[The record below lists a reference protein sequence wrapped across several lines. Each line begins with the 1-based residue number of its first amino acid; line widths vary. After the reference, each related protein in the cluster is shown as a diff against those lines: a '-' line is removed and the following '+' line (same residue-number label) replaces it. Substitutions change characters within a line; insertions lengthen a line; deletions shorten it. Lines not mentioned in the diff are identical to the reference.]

1 MKFSSKALTTFL
13 AYHISYV
20 LITKH
25 FIGEHL
31 VLRIALDINPKKL
44 LSDAFCNHRR
54 VRKPGELIKIKKFKN
69 FAISSTIQ
77 ILYLIRPQTHLIQ
90 TFHAKIYLFFIS
102 GGVTVRICND
112 ASQSVPSLLKQVF
125 LQECSFDF
133 TDKKMLRQFETSIM
147 KIATILTTSSTDV
160 TVFAYVTQ
168 LW

>member
-1 MKFSSKALTTFL
+1 M
-13 AYHISYV
+13 
-20 LITKH
+20 
-25 FIGEHL
+25 
-31 VLRIALDINPKKL
+31 

-90 TFHAKIYLFFIS
+90 TFHAQIYLFFIS